1 MNEVNKRDKR
11 LEGGE
16 QLQNLPAKPKTKI
29 AIMKK
34 TTRIQPT
41 KKSINDVQL
50 NALYIADHEL
60 KGITSAPCAK
70 ARKQVQLALS
80 DLALDLNERHRQIV
94 EKIETG
100 HGKRVKLSKAMI
112 FAKIRKAVEATI
124 LALANVRS
132 EQAVK
137 TRERLVAMQGLV
149 EEMYEQR
156 KVAIAAKYT
165 K

>member
-1 MNEVNKRDKR
+1 
-11 LEGGE
+11 
-16 QLQNLPAKPKTKI
+16 
-29 AIMKK
+29 MKK

-41 KKSINDVQL
+41 KKQINDVQL

-60 KGITSAPCAK
+60 KGITSVPCTK
-70 ARKQVQLALS
+70 ARQQVQLALS
-80 DLALDLNERHRQIV
+80 DLALDLNERQRQIT

-124 LALANVRS
+124 LALKSVRS

-137 TRERLVAMQGLV
+137 TRERLVEMQHLV
-149 EEMYEQR
+149 AEMYEER
-156 KVAIAAKYT
+156 KVKIAAKYS

>member
-1 MNEVNKRDKR
+1 
-11 LEGGE
+11 
-16 QLQNLPAKPKTKI
+16 
-29 AIMKK
+29 MKK

-41 KKSINDVQL
+41 KKQINDVQL

-60 KGITSAPCAK
+60 KGITSAPCTK

-80 DLALDLNERHRQIV
+80 DLALDLNERNRQII
-94 EKIETG
+94 EKKETG
-100 HGKRVKLSKAMI
+100 HGKRVKLSKAKI
-112 FAKIRKAVEATI
+112 FSKIRKAVEATI
-124 LALANVRS
+124 LALKSVRS

-137 TRERLVAMQGLV
+137 TRERLVEMQHLV
-149 EEMYEQR
+149 AEMYDQR